1 LSPQPNTTPS
11 TKPGGCYRQKGNAMN
26 LLSFLLILSVV
37 IVIKEELL
45 TYALI
50 IWGLVLLGRFMLR
63 HYIAANQPKM
73 GRMGRD

>member
-1 LSPQPNTTPS
+1 
-11 TKPGGCYRQKGNAMN
+11 MN
-26 LLSFLLILSVV
+26 LLFFFLILSVDLV
-37 IVIKEELL
+37 LREELL

-50 IWGLVLLGRFMLR
+50 LWGLVLLGRFMLR